1 MFTQL
6 KRKMKQEIWVLG
18 SKLVDMRFTVQLK
31 KLDTINFKVTSCVIA
46 DGYVLNVCINLK
58 NI

>member
-1 MFTQL
+1 
-6 KRKMKQEIWVLG
+6 MKQEIWVLG

-46 DGYVLNVCINLK
+46 NGYVLNVCINLK